1 MSNITNS
8 SSSSDSIE
16 EQNIAETA
24 GDLLL
29 EGIKTTGKY
38 ITGTLDKVT
47 PSNNSNNNSTIPDNT
62 ASGVDIIVDGKAK
75 GLAKKNK

>member
-1 MSNITNS
+1 MSTITNS

-47 PSNNSNNNSTIPDNT
+47 TSNESNDTKIPDNT

-75 GLAKKNK
+75 GLAKKK